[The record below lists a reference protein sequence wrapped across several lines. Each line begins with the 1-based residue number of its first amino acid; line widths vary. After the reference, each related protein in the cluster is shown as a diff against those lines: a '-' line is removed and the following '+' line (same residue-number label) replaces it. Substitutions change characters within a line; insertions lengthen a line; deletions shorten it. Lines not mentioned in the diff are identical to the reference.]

1 MTAWYPVYGATTWL
15 VNTKFEFHL
24 CPIALLYEARVVPH
38 VDTWALLVHMI
49 RQSTH
54 SRHTCVDNCRTS
66 PAIPEQHPDTR
77 QRAFHMLDAF
87 TQLRTINML

>member
-38 VDTWALLVHMI
+38 VSAGSHDQTIDT
-49 RQSTH
+49 QQTH
-54 SRHTCVDNCRTS
+54 LC
-66 PAIPEQHPDTR
+66 
-77 QRAFHMLDAF
+77 
-87 TQLRTINML
+87 